1 MVYGSQKFANKNSV
15 TEWEEKINNVMD
27 DSKLLNYVAKN
38 ARDTVVENNN
48 LETFNRK
55 LEELI

>member
-1 MVYGSQKFANKNSV
+1 
-15 TEWEEKINNVMD
+15 MD